1 MALQL
6 RRFESKTP
14 GPHLLITGGV
24 HGDEYEPMV
33 AIRKLIKY
41 FDRQHRLVKDFRGT
55 VTLVPVVNEDAFR
68 RGSRVASDG
77 LDLAR
82 SCPGNSE
89 GTITERLA
97 VSLSA
102 LIREADYYIDLHTG
116 GTNLC
121 LLPLAGYML
130 HPNPEILERQR
141 AMAFAF
147 NLSAIWGTIAN
158 LEGRSLSVA
167 RDANIP
173 AIYCEFGGSSRCELA
188 GVEAYVDGCINVMGE
203 IGIVACEHPTRRV
216 KHFVE
221 DPRPE
226 SGHLQIC
233 HPSPV
238 AGFFERK
245 VDLGM
250 KVEKGQLL
258 GRVINVLGDKK
269 ERIYSASDGIVIC
282 LRTSPS
288 VKKGDS
294 LAVVMEP
301 QDLPPA

>member
-33 AIRKLIKY
+33 AVRRLISY
-41 FDRQHRLVKDFRGT
+41 FDRQHRLVKDFSGT

-68 RGSRVASDG
+68 RGSRVGSDG

-82 SCPGNSE
+82 TCPGRPD

-97 VSLSA
+97 HSLSN

-116 GTNLC
+116 GTSLS

-130 HPNPEILERQR
+130 HADPEILNRQR

-147 NLSAIWGTIAN
+147 NLSAIWGTVAN

-167 RDANIP
+167 RDANVP
-173 AIYCEFGGSSRCELA
+173 AIYCEFGGAARCDA
-188 GVEAYVDGCINVMGE
+188 GGVEAYVDGCINVMGE
-203 IGIVACEHPTRRV
+203 VGIVACEHPTRRV

-233 HPSPV
+233 HPSPI
-238 AGFFERK
+238 AGFFEPK

-250 KVEKGQLL
+250 QVAKGSLI

-269 ERIYSASDGIVIC
+269 ERVYSNTDGIVIC
-282 LRTSPS
+282 LRTLPS
-288 VKKGDS
+288 VKRGDS

-301 QDLPPA
+301 QSLPPG